1 MDLKVA
7 RQRFKVKEGITI
19 KGVAAILVSCPIKLV
34 ISNNKVPFLVL
45 K

>member
-1 MDLKVA
+1 MDLEVT

-19 KGVAAILVSCPIKLV
+19 KGVVVILVSYPIKLA
-34 ISNNKVPFLVL
+34 ISNNKVPFSVL

>member
-1 MDLKVA
+1 MDLEIA

-19 KGVAAILVSCPIKLV
+19 KGVAIILASCPVKLA
-34 ISNNKVPFLVL
+34 IGNNKVPFSVL

>member
-1 MDLKVA
+1 MDLEVA

-19 KGVAAILVSCPIKLV
+19 EGVAIILASYLIKLV
-34 ISNNKVPFLVL
+34 ISNNKVPFSVF